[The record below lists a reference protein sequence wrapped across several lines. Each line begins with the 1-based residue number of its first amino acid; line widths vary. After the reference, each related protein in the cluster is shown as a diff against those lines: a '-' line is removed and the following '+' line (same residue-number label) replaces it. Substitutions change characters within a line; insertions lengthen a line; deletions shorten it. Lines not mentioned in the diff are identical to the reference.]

1 LIPVKGQW
9 AKAIHAS
16 GELVAYLIRR
26 GARDI
31 DNHYRFLD
39 GVLHVE
45 IRSKDLVLSDEDL
58 SRLRRRLIH
67 PQQREIGEYYWGLA
81 GGEHKG
87 TELEVVGNA
96 TEVLSVESS
105 PDEGTV
111 ILLRRRD

>member
-1 LIPVKGQW
+1 MKGQW
-9 AKAIHAS
+9 AKAVHAC

-26 GARDI
+26 GSRDI
-31 DNHYRFLD
+31 ENRFMFVN

-45 IRSKDLVLSDEDL
+45 IRSWDLVLSQEEL
-58 SRLRRRLIH
+58 EKLRRRLIH

-96 TEVLSVESS
+96 TEVLCVESS
-105 PDEGTV
+105 PGEGTF
-111 ILLRRRD
+111 IRLRRRD

>member
-1 LIPVKGQW
+1 MKGQW

-16 GELVAYLIRR
+16 GELVAYLIRQ

-31 DNHYRFLD
+31 ETHYIFIN

-45 IRSKDLVLSDEDL
+45 IRSTDLVLPQEDL
-58 SRLRRRLIH
+58 AKLRRRLIH

-81 GGEHKG
+81 GGEHRG

-96 TEVLSVESS
+96 TEVLCVESN
-105 PDEGTV
+105 PGEGTF
-111 ILLRRRD
+111 IRLKRRD